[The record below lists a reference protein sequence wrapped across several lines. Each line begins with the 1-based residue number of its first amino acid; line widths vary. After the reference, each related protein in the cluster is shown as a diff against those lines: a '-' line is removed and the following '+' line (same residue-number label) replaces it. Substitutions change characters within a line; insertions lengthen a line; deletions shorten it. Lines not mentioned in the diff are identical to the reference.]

1 MLPQLVRFHYDT
13 HLDTL
18 ALSGLPLH
26 HDCWLRRV
34 DLVQSAQ
41 GIAVNP
47 FAVPHW

>member
-1 MLPQLVRFHYDT
+1 MLPRLVRLHYDT

-26 HDCWLRRV
+26 HDRWLHRV